1 MPDSRPIFSTDGA
14 TLESRNVALPTL
26 LQINQAAAGYVAT
39 PELAQAVDAALL
51 TGLPLLLTGEPG
63 CGKTQLAYAMA
74 YQLGVPLLRFD
85 TKSSSS
91 AKDLLYRF
99 DIVGRFYDAEN
110 RKQGV
115 SSEDRDPGKPGEYV
129 MLGPLG
135 AAILLSKADRA
146 AWLQRYPHALND
158 VNVVPEKLTRCVVLI
173 DEVDKAPRDFPNDLL
188 NELENFGFRISETGE
203 SLEAERSERP
213 FVVLTSNAE
222 RDLPEPF
229 LRRCAY
235 FHLETPDMRKIVEQ
249 RLGAQTELTKN
260 ALEHFQWLRKQ
271 TGLERKPS
279 VAELLVWLRLLEQRG
294 ITMADF
300 GTGGVTRAVTDTYL
314 VLFKTK
320 DDLRKAQS
328 LALRKG

>member
-1 MPDSRPIFSTDGA
+1 MSDSGPIFSTDGA
-14 TLESRNVALPTL
+14 TLESRNIPVPSR
-26 LQINQAAAGYVAT
+26 LQISRAPTGYVAT
-39 PELAQAVDAALL
+39 TELAQAVDAALL
-51 TGLPLLLTGEPG
+51 TGLPLLLTGESG

-99 DIVGRFYDAEN
+99 DVVGRFYEAEN

-115 SSEDRDPGKPGEYV
+115 AGEGRDPGKPGEYV
-129 MLGPLG
+129 VLGPLG

-146 AWLQRYPHALND
+146 AWLLKYPHALDEVND
-158 VNVVPEKLTRCVVLI
+158 APQKPTRCVVLI

-188 NELENFGFRISETGE
+188 NELENFGFQISETGE
-203 SLEAERSERP
+203 ILEAEPENRP

-235 FHLETPDMRKIVEQ
+235 FHIETPDLGKIVEQ
-249 RLGAQTELTKN
+249 RLGAQTELTKE
-260 ALEHFQWLRKQ
+260 ALGHFEWLRKQ
-271 TGLERKPS
+271 GGLERRPS
-279 VAELLVWLRLLEQRG
+279 VAELLVWLRLLEKRG
-294 ITMADF
+294 IGVEEF
-300 GTGGVTRAVTDTYL
+300 GLAGVSRAVTETYL

-320 DDLRKAQS
+320 DDREKAQS